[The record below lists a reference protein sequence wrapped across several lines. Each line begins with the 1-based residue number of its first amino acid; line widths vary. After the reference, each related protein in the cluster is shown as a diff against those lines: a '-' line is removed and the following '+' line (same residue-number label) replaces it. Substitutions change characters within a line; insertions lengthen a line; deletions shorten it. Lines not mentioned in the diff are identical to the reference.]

1 MEFKSIL
8 VEKNENIASIIINR
22 PKKLNALNKEVKT
35 EISKALDEFEKNI
48 EIKVIIFSGSGP
60 KAFISGDDITE
71 FEHRTKADFRLL
83 QDLTTRIEQ
92 FNKITIASIDGYAL
106 GGGCEIALSCDF
118 RIATNNSKFGFPEI
132 TLGLIPGA
140 GGSQRLP
147 RLIGKSKA
155 LELIV
160 TGDIIDANTALKIG
174 LINQIVKP
182 NELEEIT
189 LLFAKKIA
197 SKNLRSIQVAKELIN
212 YTVDN
217 DIKTGLKKE
226 LDSIW
231 ELAETEE
238 SKEKVRNFL
247 KK

>member
-1 MEFKSIL
+1 MKSKSIL
-8 VEKNENIASIIINR
+8 VKKNDNVAFIIINR
-22 PKKLNALNKEVKT
+22 PKKLNALNKEVKS
-35 EISKALDEFEKNI
+35 EISKALDEFEKDN

-60 KAFISGDDITE
+60 KAFIAGDDIAE
-71 FEHRTKADFRLL
+71 FEHRTKADFALL

-92 FNKITIASIDGYAL
+92 FNKITIASINGYAL
-106 GGGCEIALSCDF
+106 GGGCEIALACDF
-118 RIATNNSKFGFPEI
+118 RIASNNSKFGFPEI

-155 LELIV
+155 LELII
-160 TGDIIDANTALKIG
+160 TGDIIDADIALEIG
-174 LINQIVKP
+174 LINQMVEP
-182 NELEEIT
+182 NKLEEIT

-197 SKNLRSIQVAKELIN
+197 SKNLRSIQMAKDLVN

-217 DIKTGLKKE
+217 DLKTGLKKE

-238 SKEKVRNFL
+238 SKEKVRKFL